1 MNAVTVQSCSIVKL
15 FQGPFGN
22 LTQWEGA
29 RRLAAILRRT
39 RRSSINNSL
48 VVVTGNR
55 PLSVESQRKVPALE
69 SQGTQVAFC
78 GYLQLLLFVFLLVP
92 SSLAVKLLL
101 MILEGLLLNSIQRI
115 LNQTNVA
122 S

>member
-69 SQGTQVAFC
+69 SQSTQVAFC